1 MLHHRAI
8 SFLHPTENKH
18 VLFCLI
24 FFFSLCNCGAV
35 LRGPGLLAEH
45 CTLENRAGV
54 VTMFP
59 QVGAL
64 CSVNGSPV
72 EDACRLTQGK
82 PRPSHPQL
90 HGKADGL

>member
-1 MLHHRAI
+1 M
-8 SFLHPTENKH
+8 
-18 VLFCLI
+18 
-24 FFFSLCNCGAV
+24 

-45 CTLENRAGV
+45 CALENRAGV

-64 CSVNGSPV
+64 CSVNGAPV
-72 EDACRLTQGK
+72 EDPCRLTQGK
-82 PRPSHPQL
+82 PRPPHTHL